1 MKEKLE
7 RYYDYIIN
15 DLLSTTKVDEEN
27 RTISLP
33 FPPYVK
39 LNPYD
44 GSDKPIAMIDIKDGI
59 RLRGTNTGYLENMLD
74 NYGLRDSSEV
84 SDIRN
89 RFHKLLVDKY
99 TKFAEDYLNNIAD
112 NLLSKIEKERN
123 YLITPFGKFYIR
135 NFRKNTI
142 AYHNTYSD
150 FTQFAQEIG
159 IDVYEERKYLFATLA
174 EKILNRF
181 DNE

>member
-7 RYYDYIIN
+7 RYYDYIVN

-27 RTISLP
+27 RTIKLP

-59 RLRGTNTGYLENMLD
+59 RLRGTNTGYMENMLD
-74 NYGLRDSSEV
+74 NYGLRDGGEV
-84 SDIRN
+84 SDVRN

-99 TKFAEDYLNNIAD
+99 TKFAEDYLNKVAD
-112 NLLSKIEKERN
+112 DLLSKMKTNPSLPHYKPNQYLHNLTIFTN
-123 YLITPFGKFYIR
+123 LTITSLFLFFHLITNLYI
-135 NFRKNTI
+135 
-142 AYHNTYSD
+142 
-150 FTQFAQEIG
+150 
-159 IDVYEERKYLFATLA
+159 
-174 EKILNRF
+174 ILLIIR
-181 DNE
+181 

>member
-7 RYYDYIIN
+7 RYYDYIVN
-15 DLLSTTKVDEEN
+15 DLLSHTKVDEEN
-27 RTISLP
+27 RTIRLP

-59 RLRGTNTGYLENMLD
+59 RLRGTNTGYMENMLD
-74 NYGLRDSSEV
+74 NYGLRDGGEV
-84 SDIRN
+84 SDVRN

-99 TKFAEDYLNNIAD
+99 TKFAEDYLNKVAD
-112 NLLSKIEKERN
+112 DLLSKIEMERN
-123 YLITPFGKFYIR
+123 YIITPFVKFHIN

-142 AYHNTYSD
+142 AYHNAYNE
-150 FTQFAQEIG
+150 FTLFVEEEIG
-159 IDVYEERKYLFATLA
+159 IYEERQYLFTTLA
-174 EKILNRF
+174 EKIINRF

>member
-7 RYYDYIIN
+7 RYYDYIVN

-27 RTISLP
+27 RTIRLP

-59 RLRGTNTGYLENMLD
+59 RLRGTNTGYMENMLD
-74 NYGLRDSSEV
+74 NYGLRNGGEV
-84 SDIRN
+84 SDVRN

-99 TKFAEDYLNNIAD
+99 TKFAEDYLNKVAD
-112 NLLSKIEKERN
+112 DLLSKIEMDKN
-123 YLITPFGKFYIR
+123 YIITPFGKFKKY
-135 NFRKNTI
+135 NFRKNTMG
-142 AYHNTYSD
+142 YHNIYSD
-150 FTQFAQEIG
+150 FTLFVEEIE
-159 IDVYEERKYLFATLA
+159 IYEERKYLFATLA
-174 EKILNRF
+174 EKILNKF

>member
-7 RYYDYIIN
+7 RYYDYIVN

-27 RTISLP
+27 RTIKLP

-59 RLRGTNTGYLENMLD
+59 RLRGTNTGYMENMLD
-74 NYGLRDSSEV
+74 NYGLRDGGEV
-84 SDIRN
+84 SDVRN

-99 TKFAEDYLNNIAD
+99 TKFAEDYLNKVAD
-112 NLLSKIEKERN
+112 DLLSKIEIEKK
-123 YLITPFGKFYIR
+123 YIITPFGKFYINNFIR
-135 NFRKNTI
+135 NTMG
-142 AYHNTYSD
+142 YHNTYIK
-150 FTQFAQEIG
+150 FTLFAEEIE
-159 IDVYEERKYLFATLA
+159 IYEERKYLFATLA
-174 EKILNRF
+174 EKIINKF
-181 DNE
+181 DNEK